1 MKRFNLPKVIGASIV
16 AVGLTLMP
24 LTLPATAQNSP
35 NSNTMAQAETAPDQE
50 GDRDFDW
57 GWLGL
62 LGLAGLAGL
71 RKKQE
76 PSTQYR
82 DPNSVGNR

>member
-1 MKRFNLPKVIGASIV
+1 MKRLNLPKVVGAGIV

-24 LTLPATAQNSP
+24 LTSPATAQNSAD
-35 NSNTMAQAETAPDQE
+35 SNTIAQAETSSDQE

-71 RKKQE
+71 RKQD
-76 PSTQYR
+76 STEYR
-82 DPNSVGNR
+82 